1 MSHEITTFGHRTKVR
16 VAARL
21 LSVLLKGC
29 IRAFSCRGRI
39 AMSIILHITQREQWE
54 QAKLVQV
61 YRGDTLDTEG
71 FIHCSTPLQVI
82 KVANTFF
89 LGQKGLLLLCIDSD
103 KVQAEIRYEGLEK
116 EYFPHIYG
124 PLNPDAVFKVF
135 DFEPGEDGKFELPE
149 KINPEMILENH
160 G

>member
-1 MSHEITTFGHRTKVR
+1 MT
-16 VAARL
+16 
-21 LSVLLKGC
+21 
-29 IRAFSCRGRI
+29 

-61 YRGDTLDTEG
+61 YRGDTLDSVG

-89 LGQKGLLLLCIDSD
+89 PSQEGLLLLCIDSD
-103 KVQAEIRYEGLEK
+103 KVQAEIRYEGFEG

-124 PLNPDAVFKVF
+124 PLNPDAVFNVI
-135 DFEPGEDGKFELPE
+135 DFEPGEDGNFELPE
-149 KINPEMILENH
+149 ELTNIS
-160 G
+160 